1 MKILDVQQVFET
13 AQSMIIEA
21 QPLISEKISTLNLS
35 WLLTN
40 IYEQLD
46 QTKEQTTR
54 FKYFGT
60 IITTQKGCSIILDT
74 KQASNSTNDS
84 PLVAYEDLETDLT
97 NILSIIDITY
107 IRAEDN

>member
-13 AQSMIIEA
+13 AQSIIIEA

-74 KQASNSTNDS
+74 KQASNYTDIN
-84 PLVAYEDLETDLT
+84 PLVAYEDLEADLRH
-97 NILSIIDITY
+97 ILLIIDITY

>member
-13 AQSMIIEA
+13 AQSIILEVH
-21 QPLISEKISTLNLS
+21 PLISERISTLNLS

-46 QTKEQTTR
+46 QVKEQTTR
-54 FKYFGT
+54 FKYFGN

-74 KQASNSTNDS
+74 KQASNYTNGD
-84 PLVAYEDLETDLT
+84 PLVAYEDLQTDLT
-97 NILSIIDITY
+97 NILSTIDITY